1 MKYIFGPVAS
11 RRFGMSL
18 GIDLSPDKKRCNF
31 DCIYCELEP
40 AKPVTNYDNPPKVEE
55 IFEELKEAIGKFEFD
70 VLTITSNGEPTMNW
84 LPMS

>member
-31 DCIYCELEP
+31 DCIYCELDP
-40 AKPVTNYDNPPKVEE
+40 A
-55 IFEELKEAIGKFEFD
+55 
-70 VLTITSNGEPTMNW
+70 
-84 LPMS
+84 